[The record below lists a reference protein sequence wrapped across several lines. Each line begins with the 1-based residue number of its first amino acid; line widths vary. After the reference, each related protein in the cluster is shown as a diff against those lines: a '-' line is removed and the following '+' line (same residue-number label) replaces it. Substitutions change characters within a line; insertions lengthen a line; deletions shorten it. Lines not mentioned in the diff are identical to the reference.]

1 MAAESKW
8 WTQNLKLF
16 RLICTE
22 NEVYTVAFKAGMVP
36 IDSVEDSDQKEGRLP
51 AAFNWFSMEFSDGQP
66 AKGNKIF

>member
-51 AAFNWFSMEFSDGQP
+51 ADLALTLGKIRKFSSE
-66 AKGNKIF
+66 K

>member
-51 AAFNWFSMEFSDGQP
+51 AAFN
-66 AKGNKIF
+66 

>member
-8 WTQNLKLF
+8 WTQILQLF

-22 NEVYTVAFKAGMVP
+22 NEVYTVAFIEGMVP

-51 AAFNWFSMEFSDGQP
+51 ADLALTLGKIP
-66 AKGNKIF
+66 ADK

>member
-51 AAFNWFSMEFSDGQP
+51 ADLALTLGKIP
-66 AKGNKIF
+66 ADK